1 MKYYALI
8 ALLAVAVLV
17 LIGCTGCDSNPG
29 NTTVDLSTDRALLCN
44 ELGWV
49 AQEDDY
55 DVKIW
60 DGSVRSISSFKVIC
74 LTDINGQLLC
84 GVGCEDELIIYL
96 DQGKLNFDG
105 NSVTASFDHFGDYS
119 IRITANSE
127 DPQPVLSLTALS
139 DEAPID
145 KMYFSL
151 SGGDA

>member
-1 MKYYALI
+1 
-8 ALLAVAVLV
+8 
-17 LIGCTGCDSNPG
+17 
-29 NTTVDLSTDRALLCN
+29 
-44 ELGWV
+44 
-49 AQEDDY
+49 
-55 DVKIW
+55 
-60 DGSVRSISSFKVIC
+60 
-74 LTDINGQLLC
+74 
-84 GVGCEDELIIYL
+84 VGCEDELIIYL

-139 DEAPID
+139 DDAPID

>member
-29 NTTVDLSTDRALLCN
+29 NTTVDLSTDRTLLCN

-55 DVKIW
+55 VVRNWEGEKIV
-60 DGSVRSISSFKVIC
+60 DAFRIEDF
-74 LTDINGQLLC
+74 TANNGTLQ
-84 GVGCEDELIIYL
+84 GALIDDDTTNYEI
-96 DQGKLNFDG
+96 DKGT
-105 NSVTASFDHFGDYS
+105 VTFENNEVTIDFQNYGPYT

-139 DEAPID
+139 DDAPID